1 MVSPESDPK
10 PTKTAAF
17 MQFIAVAAV
26 AGIVAAGLAI
36 PGVGVATAGA
46 SSAVDIFNSL
56 PATLEE
62 RPLGEKSTMLAEDG
76 SEIAQFYWQNRVE
89 VPLDKV
95 SKPMQD
101 ATISIEDYRFFDH
114 GGVDIE
120 GMARAVVH
128 NLVSPTTQGGSTLTQ
143 QYVKNVLA
151 ENANAEGDEAGVAAA
166 KESSGTAG
174 YARKLRE
181 AKLAVAVENKYDKK
195 EILNR
200 YLNINNYSG
209 LPNVYGVEAAAYRYW
224 GIPAKDLNIQQSAM
238 LAGIV
243 QNPSAFNPQRFPEQT
258 LKRRNIVIGQMLKYG
273 HITQAEHDEAIKT
286 GLDLKIHDTPNG
298 CSAAKQ
304 KAAFFCDYV
313 VSVIRNDKSF
323 GKTPEDRLAFLQR
336 GGLTIKTSL
345 NTDIQK
351 IADKEIKRRVPVGDP
366 SGAGHALVTVEPGTG
381 NVIAMAQNRKYTVTE
396 IKKKDK
402 NKKTSVNYTVDAK
415 HDGGNGFQVGSTW
428 KPFVLATWLKDGKS
442 LNSTVNANKRNFAA
456 GSWKYNGCP
465 NMGDNWDPNNAGDS
479 GREAGNMTALNATKH
494 SVNIAYAA
502 MGNQLNMCDIMTTA
516 EDLGIRYGSGESID
530 TPDKNGFVQALS
542 PASILG
548 TTQTTPIAM
557 ASAYATFAN
566 EGVYCGPK
574 PILEIKDRDGKKVAA
589 PGGDCKRVL
598 DKGVAQAVAYALTQ
612 TFNGGTTSGLGIGVP
627 AGAKTGTT
635 NFPVGHTW
643 LLGFTKTLSTAVWTG
658 DPNRN
663 RDWRYNSKGSV
674 RGNVFGATI
683 SGRTWQAYMS
693 KAVKFTKGNTG
704 FPSPG
709 SRFYRGGV
717 DGSGN
722 AAANGSASGLGNGNN
737 GNGTNGNANSQD
749 GRKDAGGNGN
759 DNGNADTKP
768 GDGKNSDANKQS
780 DGTKSTNPDQKSDAD
795 KKASADGSSKGK
807 KDGGDGGDGS
817 GDAPGLG
824 GD

>member
-1 MVSPESDPK
+1 MVSPESEPK

-62 RPLGEKSTMLAEDG
+62 RPLGEKSTMLASDG

-95 SKPMQD
+95 SQEMQD

-151 ENANAEGDEAGVAAA
+151 ENAHAEGDEAGVAAA
-166 KESSGTAG
+166 KESEGTAG

-209 LPNVYGVEAAAYRYW
+209 LPNVYGVEAAANRYW
-224 GIPAKDLNIQQSAM
+224 GIHAKDLNIQQSAM

-258 LKRRNIVIGQMLKYG
+258 LERRNIVIGQMLKYG
-273 HITQAEHDEAIKT
+273 HITQAEHDKAIKS

-336 GGLTIKTSL
+336 GGLAIKTSL
-345 NTDIQK
+345 NPDIQK
-351 IADKEIKRRVPVGDP
+351 IADKEIKKRVPVGDP
-366 SGAGHALVTVEPGTG
+366 SGAGHALVTIEPGTG
-381 NVIAMAQNRKYTVTE
+381 NVIAMAENRKYTVSE

-402 NKKTSVNYTVDAK
+402 NKKTSINYTVDAK

-428 KPFVLATWLKDGKS
+428 KPFVLTAWLKEGKS
-442 LNSTVNANKRNFAA
+442 LNSTVNATKRNFPAS
-456 GSWKYNGCP
+456 SWKYNGCP
-465 NMGDNWDPNNAGDS
+465 NMGADWDPNNAGDGEGKGS
-479 GREAGNMTALNATKH
+479 MTALEATKH
-494 SVNIAYAA
+494 SVNTGYAA
-502 MGNQLNMCDIMTTA
+502 MGNQLNMCDIMDTA
-516 EDLGIRYGSGESID
+516 MDLGIRYGNGQTLD
-530 TPDKNGFVQALS
+530 TATKDGFIQALS

-612 TFNGGTTSGLGIGVP
+612 TFNGGTTTGLGIGVP

-663 RDWRYNSKGSV
+663 RDWRYNNKGVV
-674 RGNVFGATI
+674 RGHVYGATI

-693 KAVKFTKGNTG
+693 KAVKFTDGNTG
-704 FPSPG
+704 FPRPG
-709 SRFYRGGV
+709 SKYYRGGV

-722 AAANGSASGLGNGNN
+722 SASQGNGSGLGNGGG
-737 GNGTNGNANSQD
+737 GNSDSQD
-749 GRKDAGGNGN
+749 ARKDNGDGANGN
-759 DNGNADTKP
+759 DSNKSDDDKKSDTTKP
-768 GDGKNSDANKQS
+768 SDGGKNSNDDK
-780 DGTKSTNPDQKSDAD
+780 KSDN
-795 KKASADGSSKGK
+795 KKANSDGSSKGK
-807 KDGGDGGDGS
+807 NDDDGDNGDGGDS
-817 GDAPGLG
+817 PGLG
-824 GD
+824 GN